1 MKKFIFPVIA
11 VILILFC
18 MITILP
24 APNPKRCAI
33 CDSIPYHAPA
43 LVNLA
48 TGEVGELTVY
58 EPHPF
63 KVAELNP
70 YQQGGTFSFIYV
82 AGINGYSD
90 TANWETHITIP
101 TDENEYEEKHF
112 CKACRA
118 QIANHT
124 DYGFL
129 LLDLRTPKSSSILS
143 LDSAEIQ
150 CVRCYEVQTKQ
161 HLDEIEIIVHGTLEI
176 FDHYVAS
183 TELP

>member
-1 MKKFIFPVIA
+1 MKKYIFPAIA
-11 VILILFC
+11 VILILIC

-48 TGEVGELTVY
+48 TGEVGELAVY

-82 AGINGYSD
+82 AGLNGYSD

-101 TDENEYEEKHF
+101 INENEYEEKFF
-112 CKACRA
+112 CKSCRDR
-118 QIANHT
+118 IADHT
-124 DYGFL
+124 DKSFL
-129 LLDLRTPKSSSILS
+129 LLDLRIPESFVILS
-143 LDSAEIQ
+143 LDFEEIQ
-150 CVRCYEVQTKQ
+150 LVRCYEVQKKAG
-161 HLDEIEIIVHGTLEI
+161 LDEIEIIVHGTLEI
-176 FDHYVAS
+176 VDHFI
-183 TELP
+183 TQ

>member
-1 MKKFIFPVIA
+1 MKKYIFPAIA
-11 VILILFC
+11 VILSLIC

-70 YQQGGTFSFIYV
+70 YQQGGTFSFIYA
-82 AGINGYSD
+82 AGLNGYSD

-101 TDENEYEEKHF
+101 TNENEYEEKHF
-112 CKACRA
+112 CKSCRER
-118 QIANHT
+118 ISGHT
-124 DYGFL
+124 DKGFL
-129 LLDLRTPKSSSILS
+129 LLDLRSPESFLILS
-143 LDSAEIQ
+143 LDIEEIQ
-150 CVRCYEVQTKQ
+150 TVRCYKVQTKQ
-161 HLDEIEIIVHGTLEI
+161 SMDEIEIVVHGTLEI
-176 FDHYVAS
+176 VEHIIQ
-183 TELP
+183 

>member
-1 MKKFIFPVIA
+1 MKKYIFPAIA
-11 VILILFC
+11 VILILIC

-43 LVNLA
+43 LVNMA
-48 TGEVGELTVY
+48 TGEVGELAVY

-82 AGINGYSD
+82 AGINSYSD

-101 TDENEYEEKHF
+101 TNENEYEEKFF
-112 CKACRA
+112 CNACRER
-118 QIANHT
+118 IAAHT
-124 DYGFL
+124 DKGFL
-129 LLDLRTPKSSSILS
+129 LLDLRTPESFSILS
-143 LDSAEIQ
+143 LESDVIQ
-150 CVRCYEVQTKQ
+150 TVRCYEVQTKQ
-161 HLDEIEIIVHGTLEI
+161 SRDEIETIVQGTLEI
-176 FDHYVAS
+176 VDNII
-183 TELP
+183 P

>member
-1 MKKFIFPVIA
+1 MKKYIFPSIA
-11 VILILFC
+11 VILILIC
-18 MITILP
+18 LITILP

-101 TDENEYEEKHF
+101 TNENEYEEKHF
-112 CKACRA
+112 CKSCRER
-118 QIANHT
+118 IAGHT
-124 DYGFL
+124 DKGFL
-129 LLDLRTPKSSSILS
+129 LLDLRTPDSFSILS
-143 LDSAEIQ
+143 LDIEEIQ
-150 CVRCYEVQTKQ
+150 TVRCYEVQTTQ
-161 HLDEIEIIVHGTLEI
+161 SLDEIEIVVHGTLDI
-176 FDHYVAS
+176 VDDYIK
-183 TELP
+183 

>member
-1 MKKFIFPVIA
+1 MKKYIFPAIA
-11 VILILFC
+11 VILILIC
-18 MITILP
+18 LITILP

-33 CDSIPYHAPA
+33 CDSIPMHAPA

-48 TGEVGELTVY
+48 TGEVGELSVY

-101 TDENEYEEKHF
+101 TNENEYEEKFF
-112 CKACRA
+112 CKACREL
-118 QIANHT
+118 ISDHT
-124 DYGFL
+124 ENGFL
-129 LLDLRTPKSSSILS
+129 LLDLREPEKFSILS
-143 LDSAEIQ
+143 LASDNIQ
-150 CVRCYEVQTKQ
+150 TVRCYEVQTKQ
-161 HLDEIEIIVHGTLEI
+161 LLNEIEIIIQGSLEI
-176 FDHYVAS
+176 IEHLVV
-183 TELP
+183 E

>member
-1 MKKFIFPVIA
+1 MKKYIFPAIA
-11 VILILFC
+11 VILFLIC
-18 MITILP
+18 VITILP

-33 CDSIPYHAPA
+33 CESIPYHAPA

-48 TGEVGELTVY
+48 TGEVGELSVY

-101 TDENEYEEKHF
+101 TNENEYEEKFF
-112 CKACRA
+112 CKACRER
-118 QIANHT
+118 IAAHT
-124 DYGFL
+124 DKGFL
-129 LLDLRTPKSSSILS
+129 LLDLRTPESFSILS
-143 LDSAEIQ
+143 LDSEDIQ
-150 CVRCYEVQTKQ
+150 PVRCYKVQTNQ
-161 HLDEIEIIVHGTLEI
+161 SLDEIEIVVHGTLEI
-176 FDHYVAS
+176 VDHIIQ
-183 TELP
+183 

>member
-48 TGEVGELTVY
+48 TGEVGELSVY

-90 TANWETHITIP
+90 AANWETHITIP
-101 TDENEYEEKHF
+101 TNENEYEEKHF
-112 CKACRA
+112 CKACRER
-118 QIANHT
+118 ISGHT
-124 DYGFL
+124 EKGFL
-129 LLDLRTPKSSSILS
+129 LLDLRTPESFSIIS
-143 LDSAEIQ
+143 LESDVIQ
-150 CVRCYEVQTKQ
+150 TVRCYEIQTKQ
-161 HLDEIEIIVHGTLEI
+161 RLDESEIIVHGILEI
-176 FDHYVAS
+176 NNHIIGG
-183 TELP
+183 